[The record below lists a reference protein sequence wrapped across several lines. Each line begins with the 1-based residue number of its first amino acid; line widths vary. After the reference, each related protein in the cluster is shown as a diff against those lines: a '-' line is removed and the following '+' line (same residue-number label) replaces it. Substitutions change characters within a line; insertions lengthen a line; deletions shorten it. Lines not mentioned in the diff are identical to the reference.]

1 MVNSS
6 IASTHFQACLR
17 SATGRP
23 TLTALDIDTIQVNIG
38 LRCNL
43 ACHHCHVQS
52 SPWRSEAMTWET
64 MTQVIDLAKTL
75 QAGRVDITGGAP
87 ELHPHFRVFIEALR
101 AAGRS
106 VMVRTNLT
114 VLLLPEQQD
123 LPQFF
128 QDHQVHLVASLP
140 CYLET
145 NVDTQ
150 RGAGVFQESL
160 AALCHL
166 NERGYGRDAHLPLDL
181 VYNPAGPHLPP
192 PQDRLEQDYRRI
204 LSEQYGIVFT
214 RLYTLANMPI
224 GRFWGQLKV
233 QGEAEAYQEILLK
246 SFNPETLPGLMC
258 RHQVNIR
265 WDGTLFDCDFNLAL
279 NLPAGRLGEWHPE
292 QWRQRLIRTGD
303 HCLGCTAGRGSSCS
317 GALVVESGRS
327 DGIRS

>member
-1 MVNSS
+1 MVHSS
-6 IASTHFQACLR
+6 IAPSHFQESLQ

-23 TLTALDIDTIQVNIG
+23 TLTALDIDTVQVNIG

-52 SPWRSEAMTWET
+52 SPWRSETMTWET
-64 MTQVIDLAKTL
+64 MTQVIDLAQAL
-75 QAGRVDITGGAP
+75 QVGRVDITGGAP
-87 ELHPHFRVFIEALR
+87 ELHPHFRAFIEALR

-123 LPQFF
+123 LTQFLR
-128 QDHQVHLVASLP
+128 DHQVHLVASLP
-140 CYLET
+140 CYLEA

-160 AALCHL
+160 AALRRL
-166 NERGYGRDAHLPLDL
+166 NAVGYGHERHLPLDL

-192 PQDRLEQDYRRI
+192 PQDRLEEDYRRI
-204 LSEQYGIVFT
+204 LSDEYGIVFT

-224 GRFWGQLKV
+224 GRFWGQLKA
-233 QGEAEAYQEILLK
+233 QGEAEAYQQLLLK
-246 SFNPETLPGLMC
+246 SFNPNTLPGLMC

-279 NLPAGRLGEWHPE
+279 NLPAGRLLDWDI
-292 QWRQRLIRTGD
+292 QTWRARAIQTGD
-303 HCLGCTAGRGSSCS
+303 HCLGCTAGRGSSCG
-317 GALVVESGRS
+317 GALVVESGRYA
-327 DGIRS
+327 GEQP